1 MENLDNNFEKAVEEA
16 IKFAKTQEFITSSML
31 QRYLGWGYN
40 RAYSVLQILIKKRV
54 VNKPESLITG
64 IHYVKDFKKWKI

>member
-31 QRYLGWGYN
+31 QRYLGW
-40 RAYSVLQILIKKRV
+40 
-54 VNKPESLITG
+54 
-64 IHYVKDFKKWKI
+64 